1 MLGIEFSL
9 CNMGAHN
16 TATVRTVVTIIRCVN
31 NVCWDVINLR
41 LFHLIVWFQGQV
53 NVLMHD
59 FMLGRK
65 KKCIGKKI
73 EKRFVK

>member
-16 TATVRTVVTIIRCVN
+16 TATVRTVVTIITCVN

-59 FMLGRK
+59 FMLGR
-65 KKCIGKKI
+65 GKKMHRQ
-73 EKRFVK
+73 KNRKTFC